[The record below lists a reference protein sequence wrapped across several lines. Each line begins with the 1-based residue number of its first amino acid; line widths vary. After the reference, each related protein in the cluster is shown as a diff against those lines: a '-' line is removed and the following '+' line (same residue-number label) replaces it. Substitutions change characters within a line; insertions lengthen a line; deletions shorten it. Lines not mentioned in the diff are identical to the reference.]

1 MQSSSQP
8 VCTPAS
14 VSRLSV
20 TSTLYVFFKY
30 TNPESDPS
38 ASEFL
43 HFCQES
49 GSTELFLQT
58 TALFKLEQ
66 APQCVEQK
74 SGGHQ
79 GHQNA
84 PSTLSLGSIPQASS
98 FETRT
103 MFLCAAL
110 KCFQIHPHYTHA
122 HTRSYS
128 RALALFPCRLFNLPP
143 FFPCCQ
149 MKRILQAY
157 TKTKGRSFWRL
168 RKVCQWLF
176 CQQPSHTK
184 VLKTWQRIWSSLDL
198 NIRKDKKT
206 NESQWIKQTTESRWW
221 KRCRGFIYY
230 NTALTPKNNSLIN
243 ILHNNG
249 INSSLHW

>member
-1 MQSSSQP
+1 MCGAKFGRSPGSSEYTVYTFPGEQHSSSILLWNSYN
-8 VCTPAS
+8 VFARGIEMLSNTP
-14 VSRLSV
+14 
-20 TSTLYVFFKY
+20 TL
-30 TNPESDPS
+30 
-38 ASEFL
+38 
-43 HFCQES
+43 H
-49 GSTELFLQT
+49 
-58 TALFKLEQ
+58 
-66 APQCVEQK
+66 
-74 SGGHQ
+74 
-79 GHQNA
+79 
-84 PSTLSLGSIPQASS
+84 
-98 FETRT
+98 
-103 MFLCAAL
+103 
-110 KCFQIHPHYTHA
+110 THA

-143 FFPCCQ
+143 FFLCCH

-249 INSSLHW
+249 INSSLRW

>member
-1 MQSSSQP
+1 MFFLNTRTLSR
-8 VCTPAS
+8 TPRPWNFCS
-14 VSRLSV
+14 FVRKVVQLNYSYKRLPSLNWNRLPNVWSKVRAV
-20 TSTLYVFFKY
+20 TRVIRIHR
-30 TNPESDPS
+30 
-38 ASEFL
+38 L
-43 HFCQES
+43 HFPW
-49 GSTELFLQT
+49 GAAFLKHPP
-58 TALFKLEQ
+58 LKLV
-66 APQCVEQK
+66 QC
-74 SGGHQ
+74 
-79 GHQNA
+79 
-84 PSTLSLGSIPQASS
+84 
-98 FETRT
+98 F
-103 MFLCAAL
+103 CARHW

-122 HTRSYS
+122 HTRSYC

-143 FFPCCQ
+143 FFLCCH